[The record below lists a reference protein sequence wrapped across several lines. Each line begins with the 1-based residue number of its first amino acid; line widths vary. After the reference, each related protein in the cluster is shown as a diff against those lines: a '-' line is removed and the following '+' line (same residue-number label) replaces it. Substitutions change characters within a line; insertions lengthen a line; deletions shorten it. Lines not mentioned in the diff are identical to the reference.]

1 MNYFISKTVVNFTFD
16 DGTSKAVFSDCPRYK
31 LAIEAIKAKAPEDEI
46 RAILDGNQYVKR
58 WAAGRFEIVDNKV
71 TWLAHPEYEVPK
83 SLCDRLLEYAASGYP
98 VDSFVKFMERLLLN
112 PSKRS
117 VETFY
122 GFIEQQGLTIDED
135 GFVMGY
141 KGVTED
147 LKDCHTRSF
156 DNSPGTY
163 HEMPRNHVDDD
174 PERVC
179 STGFHFGGH
188 EYASTFGPRMVLVRV
203 DPADLVCVPH
213 DCSQGKV
220 RVCRYWVVKEV
231 PNETKMRS
239 FFASEPDESEDG
251 EADRFPNGRV
261 ECPACGTYCDAEDEY
276 CRGCGEQLP
285 KTEDDEDG
293 ETGRLFCPACGAM
306 ADPDNA
312 FCPSC
317 GTKLK

>member
-1 MNYFISKTVVNFTFD
+1 MQYFISKSVVNFTFD
-16 DGTSKAVFSDCPRYK
+16 DGTSKAVFSDSPRYQK
-31 LAIEAIKAKAPEDEI
+31 AIDAIKAKAPEDEL
-46 RAILDGNQYVKR
+46 RSILDGNLYVRR
-58 WAAGRFEIVDNKV
+58 WASGRFEIADNRV

-83 SLCDRLLEYAASGYP
+83 SLADKLVEYAASGYP
-98 VDSFVKFMERLLLN
+98 VDSFVKFLERLLSN

-122 GFIEQQGLTIDED
+122 GFIEQQGLTIDEN

-141 KGVTED
+141 KGVSDT
-147 LKDCHTRSF
+147 LKDIYSGKF

-163 HEMPRNHVDDD
+163 HEMARNHVDDD
-174 PERVC
+174 PDQAC

-188 EYASTFGPRMVLVRV
+188 GYASTFGPRMVLVRV

-220 RVCRYWVVKEV
+220 LVCRYWVIKEV
-231 PNETKMRS
+231 PNETKMKQ
-239 FFASEPDESEDG
+239 FFSADPEIPEDG
-251 EADRFPNGRV
+251 ELDRFPNGRV
-261 ECPACGTYCDAEDEY
+261 ECPSCGTYCDAEDEY
-276 CRGCGEQLP
+276 CRGCGERLSE
-285 KTEDDEDG
+285 TEDDD
-293 ETGRLFCPACGAM
+293 ETGCLFCPSCGAETELD
-306 ADPDNA
+306 AS